1 MREAQFQLQD
11 SEHNALESYSIRYNN
26 QTSNNKPTW
35 TNKKPAEN
43 LTNYVISIIV
53 SHQQNSFLQ
62 GWKLWI
68 LKFPGTMQFV

>member
-35 TNKKPAEN
+35 TN
-43 LTNYVISIIV
+43 
-53 SHQQNSFLQ
+53 
-62 GWKLWI
+62 
-68 LKFPGTMQFV
+68 